1 MYNLYTVVMKD
12 TESSAHMETY
22 DLIAI
27 VVISVIMLALVIGI
41 INAFVREMKKRKQLL
56 KEFEKD
62 VELSPITEVDAVVAK
77 KECFVK
83 SYGTKMPESVRE
95 FYLTF
100 STFSGE
106 HKRYSVSEEL
116 YLSVEEGVSGTIAL
130 VDNQFF
136 DFYFEK

>member
-1 MYNLYTVVMKD
+1 MKD
-12 TESSAHMETY
+12 TESSAHMETD

-27 VVISVIMLALVIGI
+27 VIISVIMMALVIGI

-62 VELSPITEVDAVVAK
+62 VELSPITEVDAVVTK

-106 HKRYSVSEEL
+106 HKRYHVSEEL
-116 YLSVEEGVSGTIAL
+116 YLRVEEGISGTIAL